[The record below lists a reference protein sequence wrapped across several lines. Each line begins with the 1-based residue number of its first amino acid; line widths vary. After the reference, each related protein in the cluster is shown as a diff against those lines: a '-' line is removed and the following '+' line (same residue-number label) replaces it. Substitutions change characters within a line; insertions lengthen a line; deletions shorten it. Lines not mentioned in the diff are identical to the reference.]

1 MNISGR
7 DSEQSNHLE
16 GPKPNRMMVWPI
28 VGNRISR
35 FKGMVYNI

>member
-7 DSEQSNHLE
+7 DSDQGNHLE
-16 GPKPNRMMVWPI
+16 GTKPNKMMVWPI
-28 VGNRISR
+28 VDNRIGR